1 MKAETPKIWAESGWI
16 KFRAAYDL
24 IVTPLFAEEL
34 KHKVFWKLRQWSPSD
49 KLWMVDPSVLD
60 DLIEI
65 ARKHFPDVVVMNG
78 GSKTSTRGQG
88 AVQDP
93 LEDGAYGTVAN
104 LLRAAS
110 TASLKRIY
118 LVLAG
123 DLHPDRG
130 GDGDTMRRLNTA
142 WDKIRSERGV
152 R

>member
-1 MKAETPKIWAESGWI
+1 MKSETPRIWAESGWI
-16 KFRAAYDL
+16 KFKAAYDS

-34 KHKVFWKLRQWSPSD
+34 KHRVFWKLRQWSPSD
-49 KLWMVDPSVLD
+49 KVWMVDPSALD

-65 ARKHFPDVVVMNG
+65 AKKHFPGVVVMNG
-78 GSKTSTRGQG
+78 QKTATQSQG
-88 AVQDP
+88 AAQDP
-93 LEDGAYGTVAN
+93 FEDGTYGTVAN

-118 LVLAG
+118 LILAG

-130 GDGDTMRRLNTA
+130 GDGDTMRRLNIA